1 MAVRDI
7 VVLNTTASRLEAQ
20 QSSDTVRI
28 SGTSDQLISIENSSD
43 TAVFSLHGPSSSI
56 SITGHL
62 TASGDFSASLGNVSS
77 STASSSFG
85 RIEATTLVGSAAN
98 LTNTDWELG
107 IVSSSQQIA
116 SEISGAFSSGFE
128 FTGNIV
134 KSVGVWSAGG
144 AIINGKNERRAG
156 AGLQNA
162 GIIAG
167 GSSTA
172 TETEEYNGS
181 AWSAGGALIIGRDA
195 GTAIGTVAATLMVGG
210 TAPAATGSIE
220 EYNGA
225 AWAVGGS

>member
-43 TAVFSLHGPSSSI
+43 TAVFSLHGPSSSV

-128 FTGNIV
+128 FTGTIG
-134 KSVGVWSAGG
+134 KAVGVWSAGG
-144 AIINGKNERRAG
+144 AMIISRFIFGG

-162 GIIAG
+162 AISVGDI
-167 GSSTA
+167 SQ
-172 TETEEYNGS
+172 EYNGS
-181 AWSAGGALIIGRDA
+181 AWSAA
-195 GTAIGTVAATLMVGG
+195 GQLLMLV
-210 TAPAATGSIE
+210 I
-220 EYNGA
+220 
-225 AWAVGGS
+225 VIRL